1 MTFSCIEKPPNTRTA
16 RPPTRL
22 GCVTLPWLAE
32 RLSVRD
38 SPNRKRRCGWP
49 LCRPPPRSS
58 PGCDGPKREDKSETE
73 ETVSVTVINP
83 LYRANRAGARHLV
96 HIRSGPPTMQRRRAA
111 RFREQSIRAV
121 RPLVRSARLRSSPR
135 WRPVRR
141 LDRRSRRPD
150 ERRRVARLAGAPTD
164 LGCRLC
170 VSRSQRS
177 RSPYTDR
184 SPHTDAAHDT
194 AHRVSAL
201 FWIRYRCWPVACSAL
216 HVFRRV
222 RSMKRMWHA
231 PCTLHAT
238 RAGSRGFLAVRPLSK

>member
-1 MTFSCIEKPPNTRTA
+1 MASRPEVGPRPVCAQRHRTA
-16 RPPTRL
+16 
-22 GCVTLPWLAE
+22 
-32 RLSVRD
+32 
-38 SPNRKRRCGWP
+38 
-49 LCRPPPRSS
+49 
-58 PGCDGPKREDKSETE
+58 
-73 ETVSVTVINP
+73 TVITP
-83 LYRANRAGARHLV
+83 
-96 HIRSGPPTMQRRRAA
+96 RR
-111 RFREQSIRAV
+111 
-121 RPLVRSARLRSSPR
+121 
-135 WRPVRR
+135 
-141 LDRRSRRPD
+141 RRSRRPD

-222 RSMKRMWHA
+222 RSMERLWQHLARYTRRGRAAAAFSPSDLTQSARRA
-231 PCTLHAT
+231 PQIAADRSRSQQTQQISEGHFQCLEQLGFEIVPGPRSCLIRHRSAPRGT
-238 RAGSRGFLAVRPLSK
+238 RGARAA